1 MIKLLI
7 RADDIGYCD
16 GVNRG
21 IRDSVEAGLVKS
33 VGLMPNMIEAV
44 NGFRMVKDQDV
55 CVGQHT
61 NLCLGVPCCDP
72 KDIPSLVNEN
82 GEFKLSSQFRNAFK
96 DGVDLISLDDAILE
110 IEAQYRRFKEMTGKD
125 PDYFEAHA
133 IASNHLS
140 EALEIVAERNHLP
153 YSNLSPMDEYGTFC
167 GMEIRQ
173 CRMRSMEKEYDPFL
187 TLQEAVKNA
196 DPSVVNV
203 FVTHPGYVDAYLEM
217 HSSLTVNREKEVAM
231 LKNEEVKKW
240 LQENEVTLVS
250 YKDIV
255 NL

>member
-44 NGFRMVKDQDV
+44 NGFQMVKDQDV

-61 NLCLGVPCCDP
+61 NLCLGVPCCNP

-82 GEFKLSSQFRNAFK
+82 GEFKSSSQFRNAFK
-96 DGVDLISLDDAILE
+96 DGVDLISLDDTILE

-125 PDYFEAHA
+125 LDYFEAHA

-140 EALEIVAERNHLP
+140 EA
-153 YSNLSPMDEYGTFC
+153 NLSPMDEYGTFC
-167 GMEIRQ
+167 GMKIRQ

-250 YKDIV
+250 YRDIV

>member
-1 MIKLLI
+1 MIKLII

-21 IRDSVEAGLVKS
+21 IKDAVETGLVKS
-33 VGLMPNMIEAV
+33 VGLMPNMDEAV
-44 NGFRMVKDQDV
+44 NGFEMLKRKDI
-55 CVGQHT
+55 CIGQHT

-82 GEFKLSSQFRNAFK
+82 GELKSSSQFRNAFK
-96 DGVDLISLDDAILE
+96 DGVDLITLEDAVLE
-110 IEAQYRRFKEMTGKD
+110 IEAQYRRFKEITGKD

-153 YSNLSPMDEYGTFC
+153 YFNLSPMDAYGTFC
-167 GMEIRQ
+167 GKRVRQ

-187 TLQEAVKNA
+187 TLQEAVKDA

-203 FVTHPGYVDAYLEM
+203 FVTHPGYVDAYLEKN
-217 HSSLTVNREKEVAM
+217 SSLTVNREKEVAM

-240 LQENEVTLVS
+240 LQKNAVTIVS
-250 YKDIV
+250 HKDIV
-255 NL
+255 NQ